1 MISPSAHEPCT
12 FLNFQIHFSVFLLS
26 LNLIVLFPNNE
37 FCTITICFSFIFIFS
52 LIMHACLLSCVQLF
66 VTLWTVAHKVLLS
79 MGLSGQQYWRG
90 LPYPPPEDLPNPGI
104 KPVSPSPELAG
115 DYHWANWEVPYFTC
129 CGQFCWVTL
138 YILQKYEKYSSE
150 ALFTVET
157 EHKYILITKA
167 LSVSGDTDKS
177 GCFWFL
183 AKTRTVM
190 LCLGFK
196 TPLVKVSS
204 VVFPN

>member
-138 YILQKYEKYSSE
+138 YIFRSMRSILQKHCLQWRQSISTSWLQKLY
-150 ALFTVET
+150 LFLG
-157 EHKYILITKA
+157 ILTN
-167 LSVSGDTDKS
+167 LGVSDS
-177 GCFWFL
+177 
-183 AKTRTVM
+183 
-190 LCLGFK
+190 
-196 TPLVKVSS
+196 
-204 VVFPN
+204 